1 MGYES
6 KLVVVN
12 VLNAYSILGDRP
24 YAEIIAEVNCA
35 VMGPEFYVFVRKNGK
50 PIDFDVYID
59 GGEDPTTEDKYGAA
73 LTQIPIEEVIKFL
86 KTDAELKNYRR
97 AKALCGLL
105 SSLKPKDW
113 ADEDIRLV
121 HYGY

>member
-12 VLNAYSILGDRP
+12 VLGAFSILADRQ
-24 YAEIIAEVNCA
+24 YAEIVAEMNCS
-35 VMGPEFYVFVRKNGK
+35 VMGPEFYDFVKKNGK

-73 LTQIPIEEVIKFL
+73 LVQIPIEEVIEFL
-86 KTDAELKNYRR
+86 KTDAELKTYRR
-97 AKALCGLL
+97 AKVLRGLL
-105 SSLKPKDW
+105 SSFKPKDW

>member
-12 VLNAYSILGDRP
+12 VLNANAYWRKRP
-24 YAEIIAEVNCA
+24 YAEVVAEVNCA
-35 VMGPEFYVFVRKNGK
+35 VMGHEFYDFVKKNGT

-59 GGEDPTTEDKYGAA
+59 EEDDPTTEDKYGAA
-73 LTQIPIEEVIKFL
+73 LTQIPIDAVIEFL
-86 KTDAELKNYRR
+86 KTDAELKTYRR
-97 AKALCGLL
+97 AKVLRGLL
-105 SSLKPKDW
+105 TSFKPKDW

>member
-12 VLNAYSILGDRP
+12 VFSAAWVDKP

-35 VMGPEFYVFVRKNGK
+35 VMGHEFYEFVKKNGK
-50 PIDFDVYID
+50 PIDFRVYID
-59 GGEDPTTEDKYGAA
+59 NDEEPTDEDKYGAA
-73 LTQIPIEEVIKFL
+73 LVEIPIKECIEFL
-86 KTDAELKNYRR
+86 KTDADLKTYRR
-97 AKALCGLL
+97 AKVLCGLL
-105 SSLKPKDW
+105 TSLKPKDW

>member
-12 VLNAYSILGDRP
+12 VYNSYYRDRP
-24 YAEIIAEVNCA
+24 YAEVVAEVNCS
-35 VMGPEFYVFVRKNGK
+35 VMGHEFYDFVKKNGK

-59 GGEDPTTEDKYGAA
+59 EEDAPTTEDKYGVA
-73 LTQIPIEEVIKFL
+73 LKEIPIDECIEFL
-86 KTDAELKNYRR
+86 KTDADLKTYRR
-97 AKALCGLL
+97 AKVLRGLL
-105 SSLKPKDW
+105 TSFKPKDW
-113 ADEDIRLV
+113 VGDDIRLV